1 MHQNEGEAQTTLN
14 SRLTRWLK
22 HKDGVHVLLTDR
34 SEVGWYSIPER
45 EDRSF
50 GAKFATEYVPE
61 HVHHNYKF
69 TDAYTKSKQRRN
81 KIAANNGEFGGAMSN
96 EANW

>member
-1 MHQNEGEAQTTLN
+1 
-14 SRLTRWLK
+14 LK

-34 SEVGWYSIPER
+34 SEVGWYAIPER
-45 EDRSF
+45 ESRSF
-50 GAKFATEYVPE
+50 GSNYATEYVPE

-81 KIAANNGEFGGAMSN
+81 KIAANNGEFGGAVSN
-96 EANW
+96 EINW